1 MTPAFLD
8 ILEWAADTDYDY
20 AINVETDLTF
30 IRPCFSSFVAGL
42 MADADYMAFGYRRRI
57 PAVCHLAGIPL
68 AARRDAEVL
77 SILGV
82 AHVNL
87 GFSPAQVFSTS

>member
-42 MADADYMAFGYRRRI
+42 MADADYMAFGYR
-57 PAVCHLAGIPL
+57 
-68 AARRDAEVL
+68 
-77 SILGV
+77 ILQLIISV
-82 AHVNL
+82 TKTL
-87 GFSPAQVFSTS
+87 KIYFLRKLLP